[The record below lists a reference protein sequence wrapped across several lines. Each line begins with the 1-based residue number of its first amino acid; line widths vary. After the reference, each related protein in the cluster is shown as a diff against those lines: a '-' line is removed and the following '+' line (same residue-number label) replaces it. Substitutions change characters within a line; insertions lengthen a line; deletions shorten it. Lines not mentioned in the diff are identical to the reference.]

1 MDSLK
6 YWIAVK
12 RDGTET
18 LVKTYAT
25 RSELYNAD
33 GSHAKQITE
42 EEAKAWKAKIKK
54 ESKKKKA

>member
-18 LVKTYAT
+18 LVKTYST

-33 GSHAKQITE
+33 GSQAKQITE
-42 EEAKAWKAKIKK
+42 EEAKVWKAKIKK
-54 ESKKKKA
+54 ESKNKKA